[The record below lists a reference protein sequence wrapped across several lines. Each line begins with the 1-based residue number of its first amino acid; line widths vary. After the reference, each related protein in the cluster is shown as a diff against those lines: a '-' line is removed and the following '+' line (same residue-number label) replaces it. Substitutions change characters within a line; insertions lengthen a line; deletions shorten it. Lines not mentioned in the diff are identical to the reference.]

1 MPIPFIFILLGA
13 AVGGAAVGG
22 AVGAGIGYIVCA
34 IKGDIDSEKI
44 REQTKIKCPDAL
56 KALVKSKTT
65 KKVNCGIFDEEK
77 EITEID
83 FSTENGVVKNLYVGQ
98 EIYI

>member
-1 MPIPFIFILLGA
+1 MPFPLLIPFLIGA
-13 AVGGAAVGG
+13 AIGGVSGTVIG
-22 AVGAGIGYIVCA
+22 FICGII
-34 IKGDIDSEKI
+34 GDIDSETIK
-44 REQTKIKCPDAL
+44 EQTKIKCPDAI

-65 KKVNCGIFDEEK
+65 KRVNCGIFDEEK

-83 FSTENGVVKNLYVGQ
+83 FSTENGEVKNLYVGQ